1 MKYLRQFIIIIGISF
16 LGEFLNHIIPLPV
29 PGSIYGLVIM
39 LVLLCTGLLKV
50 SAVKE
55 TSSFLLETMP
65 VMFVPA
71 AAGIIKYWSI
81 IKPIFIPFVIILI
94 VVTAIVMAVTGR
106 VTQFIIRKGGSYDK

>member
-16 LGEFLNHIIPLPV
+16 LGELLNLIIPLPV
-29 PGSIYGLVIM
+29 PTSIYGLVIM
-39 LVLLCTGLLKV
+39 LSLLCTGIIKV
-50 SAVKE
+50 SSVKE

-81 IKPIFIPFVIILI
+81 IKPILIPFIIILI
-94 VVTAIVMAVTGR
+94 VVTVIVMAVTGR
-106 VTQFIIRKGGSYDK
+106 VTQHLIKRRRSQ